1 MLPPALSPLAA
12 WPQFIAW
19 RIESRAT
26 PNGDVPTKV
35 PYSPIHGG
43 KASTTN
49 PADWGSYEQ
58 AAAMPGMAGVGFVF
72 TERDPFWFLDIDGAL
87 QPGPPAAWSTLAQ
100 ELCARLPGAAVEVSQ
115 SGNGLHI
122 IGSTSVPLPPAH
134 SNKNTALKLEFYS
147 RWRFVALTGAQCS
160 GSVSTVLDAPV
171 QAVLQQYFPIK
182 ADTTSTEWTTE
193 PDAAWSGP
201 EDDNE
206 IIALITASDARK
218 AGAVFSGANDK
229 PDFAALFT
237 ADRDRLA
244 RAWPSNA
251 SSGLGFD
258 ASSADQSLAN
268 VLAFWTGRHCERIE
282 RIMRLS
288 ALARD
293 KWDSHS
299 SYIETTVLKARALVT
314 DVYRAGGKPSPTSPG
329 GAAVPPPPPPEE
341 ILAAG
346 FEPRGDGGLM
356 LAQEQMRH
364 FAGCIYITALNK
376 VLTSEG
382 QRLDQARFD
391 VKYGGHSFVIDTRGE
406 AKPTTSAW
414 LAFTEN
420 QNFAPPTADRLC
432 FRPEI
437 GSCGI
442 VDTGS
447 MKLANSYVR
456 IHTPRTDGDPAPY
469 LDLLRRQLPDE
480 RDRAIL
486 LHYMASVVQNPGL
499 KAQWWPVL
507 QSMEGT
513 AKTAHIEAMVHAVG
527 EQYIHLPNTAKMIRN
542 GMNFNGWIDGKL
554 FVGLEEVYAAERRS
568 FFEEFKATVTNR
580 RLPIEGKGIE
590 EATYDNRANGML
602 CTNHKEG
609 VPIERRNRRYSVF
622 FMAQQ
627 NDGDLERDG
636 MTSVYFS
643 DFYDWFYGRGEYAS
657 RGGNYGLMVI
667 NTFLHTF
674 PLTIAEFDPARLATR
689 APATSSMEE
698 ALGAGRGRAEQEIIE
713 AIEEEQPGFAGGWV
727 SSVMLDKLL
736 DRHRLS
742 QAIPRNKRREMLEG
756 MGYICHPAL
765 GPGGRTNN
773 AVALDGSKP
782 RLFVKRDSIQALNL
796 HDNAAVARA
805 YSEAQLKASGERSAA
820 GQTFGGGK

>member
-19 RIESRAT
+19 RIEFRAT

-100 ELCARLPGAAVEVSQ
+100 ELCARLHGAAVEVSQ

-171 QAVLQQYFPIK
+171 QAVLQQYFPVK
-182 ADTTSTEWTTE
+182 ADTISTEWTTE

-206 IIALITASDARK
+206 LIALITASDARK

-299 SYIETTVLKARALVT
+299 SYLETTVLKARALVT

-329 GAAVPPPPPPEE
+329 GAAPPPPEE
-341 ILAAG
+341 IRAAG

-376 VLTSEG
+376 VLTLEG

-420 QNFAPPTADRLC
+420 QNFAPPTVEGLC
-432 FRPEI
+432 FRPEL
-437 GSCGI
+437 GSGGI

-447 MKLANSYVR
+447 MRLANSYLA
-456 IHTPRTDGDPAPY
+456 INTPRTSGDPSKY
-469 LDLLRRQLPDE
+469 LDLLARQLPDPHD
-480 RDRAIL
+480 RDIW
-486 LHYMASVVQNPGL
+486 LHYCASIVQNPGL
-499 KAQWWPVL
+499 KAQYWLVM
-507 QSMEGT
+507 QGMKGNG
-513 AKTAHIEAMVHAVG
+513 KTLHLTVMKHAIG
-527 EQYIHLPNTAKMIRN
+527 QQYCHFPNTDKMIRN
-542 GMNFNGWIDGKL
+542 GMNFNGWIDRKL
-554 FVGLEEVYAAERRS
+554 FIGMEEVNASNRRE
-568 FFEEFKATVTNR
+568 FFESFKTTVTNYD
-580 RLPIEGKGIE
+580 LPIEGKGVE
-590 EATYDNRANGML
+590 EVTSDNRANGIIA
-602 CTNHKEG
+602 TNPKEG
-609 VPIERRNRRYSVF
+609 VPVSEGERRYAIF
-622 FMAQQ
+622 FTAQQ
-627 NDGDLERDG
+627 NPGDLQRSG
-636 MTSVYFS
+636 MTAQYFV
-643 DFYDWFYGRGEYAS
+643 DLHDWLFGRKAYAGHG
-657 RGGNYGLMVI
+657 RDYGLRVL
-667 NTFLHTF
+667 NDFLHSY
-674 PLTIAEFDPARLATR
+674 PLDKPELDPNDLAIW
-689 APATSSMEE
+689 APVTSSMAE
-698 ALGAGRGRAEQEIIE
+698 ALHVGRGRAEQEIIE

-820 GQTFGGGK
+820 GQTFGA